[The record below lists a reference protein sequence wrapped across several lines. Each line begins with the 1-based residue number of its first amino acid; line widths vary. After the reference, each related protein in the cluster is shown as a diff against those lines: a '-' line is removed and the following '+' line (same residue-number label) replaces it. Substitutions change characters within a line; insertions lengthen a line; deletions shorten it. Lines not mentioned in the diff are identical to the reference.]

1 MRDSMK
7 ERPCRRSSPVPLEV
21 GCEILGERCGPGG
34 VGSNRGCE
42 GHPGL
47 QKVRGSAYYDN
58 CMRRKL
64 C

>member
-47 QKVRGSAYYDN
+47 QKVRGSAY
-58 CMRRKL
+58 
-64 C
+64 